1 MLLAIDIGNT
11 NLVIG
16 CFRDDKILFK
26 ARIATDRTRTSDQY
40 GVEIKNMLEA
50 YGVDRSD
57 IKDCIISS
65 VVPPV
70 FNSVRT
76 GVVKIIGKQPMVV
89 GPGLKTGLNIHVDVP
104 SQVGS
109 DRIVIAVAALAEYK
123 APLLLIDLG
132 TATTIEAVE
141 PDNVYM
147 GGVIIPGVRVSL
159 DALTSRAAQL
169 PGISLDQPKQVIG
182 KNTVD
187 CMRSG
192 MMYGTAA
199 MIDGLVERMEEELGH
214 RCTLIATGFSEKAP
228 EAAKDQPGLR
238 GAADLSGLTAGD
250 VVSDRKSN
258 ESMFGGFGSGFDIPT
273 RVRIRKK

>member
-16 CFRDDKILFK
+16 CFENDRILFK
-26 ARIATDRTRTSDQY
+26 ARIATDRLRTSDQY

-50 YGVDRSD
+50 YGVQIKD
-57 IKDCIISS
+57 IDDCIISS

-70 FNSVRT
+70 FNSVKT
-76 GVVKIIGKQPMVV
+76 GVIKILGKQPMVV

-123 APLLLIDLG
+123 APLILMDLG
-132 TATTIEAVE
+132 TATTIEVVE
-141 PDNVYM
+141 PENTYL
-147 GGVIIPGVRVSL
+147 GGVIIPGVKISL
-159 DALTSRAAQL
+159 DALTSRAAQI
-169 PGISLDQPKQVIG
+169 PGISLDKPKQVIG

-199 MIDGLVERMEEELGH
+199 MIDGLIDRMEEELGH
-214 RCTLIATGFSEKAP
+214 SATLVATGGMAQFITPLCKHNIILEKDLLL
-228 EAAKDQPGLR
+228 KGL
-238 GAADLSGLTAGD
+238 
-250 VVSDRKSN
+250 N
-258 ESMFGGFGSGFDIPT
+258 I
-273 RVRIRKK
+273 IYKKNKK